1 MTIKISID
9 CMGGDHGPAVT
20 IPAAISFVES
30 EPAAELILVGV
41 EAQILA
47 ELKKHKAENHPR
59 LSLVNANEVVTMDDS
74 LEVAL
79 RRKKDSSMRVALN
92 LVKDG
97 AAQACVSAGN
107 TGALMAISR
116 YVLKT
121 IPGIDRPAICSILPN
136 QKDGPTYMLDL
147 GANVDCEPQHLHQ
160 FALMG
165 AALVSALEDR
175 PMPSIGLLNV
185 GEEDIK
191 GNDVVKRTAEL
202 LRADHAK
209 GTLNFYGNVEGND
222 IFQGTTDIVVC
233 DGFVG
238 NVTLKASEGLGRFVK
253 SVLTTELKRTPLSM
267 LGALI
272 ARGALKAISQ
282 RLNPSRYN
290 GGSLLGLRGL
300 VFKSHGGADAYGYQ
314 WAIKRAF
321 DAAKYDVLTRISV
334 KIEAIMPQS
343 TPQTDVAA
351 TSAVTEAVTQP
362 VTDDVVDT
370 TKSTEQKT
378 A

>member
-1 MTIKISID
+1 
-9 CMGGDHGPAVT
+9 MGGDHGPVVT
-20 IPAAISFVES
+20 IPAALSFVES
-30 EPAAELILVGV
+30 EPDAELILVGL
-41 EAQILA
+41 EDQLLA
-47 ELKKHKAENHPR
+47 ELKKHKADGHPR
-59 LSLVNANEVVTMDDS
+59 LSIVNATEVVTMGDT

-92 LVKDG
+92 LVKQGQAD
-97 AAQACVSAGN
+97 ACVSAGN

-121 IPGIDRPAICSILPN
+121 IPGVDRPAICSILPN

-165 AALVSALEDR
+165 SALVSAMEGKER
-175 PMPSIGLLNV
+175 PTVGLLNV

-191 GNDVVKRTAEL
+191 GNDVVKQTAVL
-202 LRADHAK
+202 LRADHER

-222 IFQGTTDIVVC
+222 IFKGTTDIVVC

-253 SVLTTELKRTPLSM
+253 SVLTTEFKRTPLTM

-282 RLNPSRYN
+282 RMNPSRYN

-321 DAAKYDVLTRISV
+321 DAAKYGVIARIST
-334 KIEAIMPQS
+334 KIADLMPQS
-343 TPQTDVAA
+343 ALTPIPEE
-351 TSAVTEAVTQP
+351 SANTTETI
-362 VTDDVVDT
+362 
-370 TKSTEQKT
+370 EQKT

>member
-30 EPAAELILVGV
+30 EPEAELILVGQ
-41 EAQILA
+41 EAVLLA
-47 ELKKHKAENHPR
+47 ELKKRKAAEHPR
-59 LSLVNANEVVTMDDS
+59 LSVVHAADIVEMDDT
-74 LEVAL
+74 LETAL
-79 RRKKDSSMRVALN
+79 RRKRDSSMRVAIN
-92 LVKDG
+92 LVKEG
-97 AAQACVSAGN
+97 QAHACVSAGN

-121 IPGIDRPAICSILPN
+121 IPGVDRPAICSILPN
-136 QKDGPTYMLDL
+136 QKDAPTYMLDL

-165 AALVSALEDR
+165 SALVSAMEGKDR
-175 PMPSIGLLNV
+175 PTVGLLNV

-191 GNDVVKRTAEL
+191 GNDVVKQTAVL
-202 LRADHAK
+202 LRADHEK
-209 GTLNFYGNVEGND
+209 GTLNFYGNVEGDD
-222 IFQGTTDIVVC
+222 IFKGTTDIVVC

-238 NVTLKASEGLGRFVK
+238 NVTLKTSEGLGRFVK
-253 SVLTTELKRTPLSM
+253 SVLTTEFKRTPLNM

-272 ARGALKAISQ
+272 ARAALKAISQ

-314 WAIKRAF
+314 WAIRRAF
-321 DAAKYDVLTRISV
+321 DAANNDLLSRIST
-334 KIEAIMPQS
+334 KIADLMPQS
-343 TPQTDVAA
+343 SSADVP
-351 TSAVTEAVTQP
+351 TNTE
-362 VTDDVVDT
+362 
-370 TKSTEQKT
+370 KNTEQKT

>member
-9 CMGGDHGPAVT
+9 CMGGDHGPSVT

-30 EPAAELILVGV
+30 EPDAELILVGLEDQLLV
-41 EAQILA
+41 
-47 ELKKHKAENHPR
+47 ELKKHKASGHPR
-59 LSLVNANEVVTMDDS
+59 LSIVNATEVVTMDDP

-79 RRKKDSSMRVALN
+79 RRKKDSSMRVAIN
-92 LVKDG
+92 LVKQGQAD
-97 AAQACVSAGN
+97 ACVSAGN

-121 IPGIDRPAICSILPN
+121 IPGVNRPAICSILPN

-165 AALVSALEDR
+165 SALVSAMEGKPR
-175 PMPSIGLLNV
+175 PTVGLLNV

-191 GNDVVKRTAEL
+191 GNDVVKQTAVL
-202 LRADHAK
+202 LRADHEK

-222 IFQGTTDIVVC
+222 IFKGTTDIVVC

-253 SVLTTELKRTPLSM
+253 SVLTTEFKRTPLTM

-282 RLNPSRYN
+282 RMNPSRYN

-321 DAAKYDVLTRISV
+321 DAAKYDVLTRIST
-334 KIEAIMPQS
+334 KIADLMPQS
-343 TPQTDVAA
+343 TLASSSEDSVSA
-351 TSAVTEAVTQP
+351 T
-362 VTDDVVDT
+362 
-370 TKSTEQKT
+370 TEQ
-378 A
+378 

>member
-30 EPAAELILVGV
+30 EPDAELILVGL
-41 EAQILA
+41 EDQLLA
-47 ELKKHKAENHPR
+47 ELKKHKADGHPR
-59 LSLVNANEVVTMDDS
+59 LSVVHATEVVEMDDS
-74 LEVAL
+74 LEAAL
-79 RRKKDSSMRVALN
+79 RRKKDSSMRVAIN
-92 LVKDG
+92 LVKQG
-97 AAQACVSAGN
+97 KAQACVSAGN

-121 IPGIDRPAICSILPN
+121 IPGVDRPAICSILPN

-165 AALVSALEDR
+165 SALVSALENKAK
-175 PMPSIGLLNV
+175 PSVGLLNV

-191 GNDVVKRTAEL
+191 GNEVVKRTAEL
-202 LRADHAK
+202 LRADHEK
-209 GTLNFYGNVEGND
+209 GVLNFYGNVEGND
-222 IFQGTTDIVVC
+222 IFKGTTDIVVC

-238 NVTLKASEGLGRFVK
+238 NVTLKASEGLGRFFK
-253 SVLTTELKRTPLSM
+253 SVLMTEFKSSPLNM

-272 ARGALKAISQ
+272 ARGALKAISK
-282 RLNPSRYN
+282 RFSPSRYN
-290 GGSLLGLRGL
+290 GASLLGLRGL

-314 WAIKRAF
+314 RAIRRAF
-321 DAAKYDVLTRISV
+321 DAAKYDVLARISV
-334 KIEAIMPQS
+334 KIADFMPQ
-343 TPQTDVAA
+343 AA
-351 TSAVTEAVTQP
+351 MASAAEEQN
-362 VTDDVVDT
+362 DT
-370 TKSTEQKT
+370 TKSIEQKT